1 MIFFSVLI
9 GGSIIGYLL
18 ILVIFYIL
26 DYKYFHGTTL
36 GHLVSKVHYGTEP
49 ICYFPI
55 VNLIA
60 GLVALAILI
69 IVLIVKVIRRG
80 HKYLISKCFR
90 YKNTPSITTLLGKFL
105 DSISNIKI

>member
-1 MIFFSVLI
+1 MIFFGLLI
-9 GGSIIGYLL
+9 GISILGYLL
-18 ILVIFYIL
+18 ILVVFYIM
-26 DYKYFHGTTL
+26 DYEYFHGTTL
-36 GHLVSKVHYGTEP
+36 GNLVSKVHYGTEP
-49 ICYFPI
+49 ICYFPVI
-55 VNLIA
+55 NLIT

-69 IVLIVKVIRRG
+69 IALIVKVIRRG

>member
-26 DYKYFHGTTL
+26 EYEYFHGTTL
-36 GHLVSKVHYGTEP
+36 GFLISKVHIGISP
-49 ICYFPI
+49 VCYIPI
-55 VNLIA
+55 VNLITA
-60 GLVALAILI
+60 LIGLAILFI
-69 IVLIVKVIRRG
+69 YSVIKVISYG
-80 HKYLISKCFR
+80 HKYLVSKSPS
-90 YKNTPSITTLLGKFL
+90 YKNTPSIATLVGKFL